1 MTGLKFRIS
10 FMCFGEMYIAYL
22 SPFLCVNKVGCK
34 NMNAKK
40 NNDKRSDIKDRT
52 IARQAKEIESL
63 KTKISKLESICNE
76 KDAIIAAKENE
87 SAEFAASIESLRSE
101 LKANVG
107 ELKQKSEEYDE
118 NLAEIKRMKK
128 VFNEELFKGRWN
140 LVRLLVK

>member
-52 IARQAKEIESL
+52 IARQVKEIESL
-63 KTKISKLESICNE
+63 KTKISKLESMCNE

-87 SAEFAASIESLRSE
+87 SAEFTASIESLRKE
-101 LKANVG
+101 LKKNID
-107 ELKQKSEEYDE
+107 ELKQKSKEYDD
-118 NLAEIKRMKK
+118 NLAEIKNMKMIL
-128 VFNEELFKGRWN
+128 NQELFKGRWS
-140 LVRLLVK
+140 LIKFLVK

>member
-1 MTGLKFRIS
+1 
-10 FMCFGEMYIAYL
+10 MYIAYL

-87 SAEFAASIESLRSE
+87 SAEFTASIESLRSE

>member
-1 MTGLKFRIS
+1 
-10 FMCFGEMYIAYL
+10 MYIAYL

-63 KTKISKLESICNE
+63 KTKISMLEKSLNE
-76 KDAIIAAKENE
+76 KDCIIEAKENE
-87 SAEFAASIESLRSE
+87 NAEFTASIESLRSE
-101 LKANVG
+101 LKKNID
-107 ELKQKSEEYDE
+107 ELKQKSKEYDE
-118 NLAEIKRMKK
+118 NLAEIKKMKT

-140 LVRLLVK
+140 LVKFLIK

>member
-1 MTGLKFRIS
+1 
-10 FMCFGEMYIAYL
+10 MYIAYL

>member
-1 MTGLKFRIS
+1 
-10 FMCFGEMYIAYL
+10 MCFGEMYIAYL

-87 SAEFAASIESLRSE
+87 SAEFTASIESLRSE